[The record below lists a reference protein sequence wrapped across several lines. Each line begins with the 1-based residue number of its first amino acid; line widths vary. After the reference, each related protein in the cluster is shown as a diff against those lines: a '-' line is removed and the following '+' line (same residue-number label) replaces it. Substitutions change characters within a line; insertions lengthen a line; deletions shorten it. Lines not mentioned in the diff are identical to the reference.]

1 MEEAP
6 ANIAFPVNRNGRPST
21 IGVMI
26 DRMASALTLERE
38 AMTLKKT
45 DDFAGRKLWEARGH
59 TSTRIV
65 EVLISS

>member
-1 MEEAP
+1 
-6 ANIAFPVNRNGRPST
+6 
-21 IGVMI
+21 
-26 DRMASALTLERE
+26 
-38 AMTLKKT
+38 MTLKKT